1 MLGIKVQALKDGIR
15 LIVDV
20 ELARAR
26 VGTGAAALA
35 PLLAGGAVE
44 ASLAEGVH
52 GLRLGFDA
60 PVHHVEVMG
69 GLVHQETAR
78 VLFPA
83 VPAPEVV
90 GPVLRIQK
98 PLKVHVQHP
107 TDDALTQ

>member
-1 MLGIKVQALKDGIR
+1 MIM
-15 LIVDV
+15 DV
-20 ELARAR
+20 ELAYTS
-26 VGTGAAALA
+26 VSGGAAALA
-35 PLLAGGAVE
+35 TLLARRAIE
-44 ASLAEGVH
+44 ASLPESIH
-52 GLRLGFDA
+52 RLRLGLDA

-69 GLVHQETAR
+69 GLVHQQTAR